1 VDSRDQT
8 SWFEL
13 MPPDGPG
20 PTVVAVPYAGGS
32 GRAFRSLRR
41 HVPADCGLALV
52 DLPGHGRQVNGT
64 CLRDADQAAT
74 GLLEALDALPATG
87 FVLLGHSL
95 GGVLAYEVAARL
107 TERGAPPAGLV
118 VCGSRAPFTG
128 LGHPPVAHMPSG
140 EPFLRAAVDLGL
152 AAPEMLELPDLAEAF
167 GGMLQADMAMTASYQ
182 HRRRPPLPVPACVV
196 GFSADWIVPEPAL
209 RAWDELF
216 DRPPLH
222 LRMAGGHL
230 ALHERANDYG
240 ETVRTAVEHVLAREA
255 SDARGGGHP

>member
-167 GGMLQADMAMTASYQ
+167 GGMLQADMAMTASY
-182 HRRRPPLPVPACVV
+182 HRPGTGRLAGDRGAVLSVGCRTRPPGRDAAAAVSSGVGRVRRPRRRASAGRAAPPGSP
-196 GFSADWIVPEPAL
+196 SAGNWPQ
-209 RAWDELF
+209 
-216 DRPPLH
+216 
-222 LRMAGGHL
+222 
-230 ALHERANDYG
+230 
-240 ETVRTAVEHVLAREA
+240 T
-255 SDARGGGHP
+255 